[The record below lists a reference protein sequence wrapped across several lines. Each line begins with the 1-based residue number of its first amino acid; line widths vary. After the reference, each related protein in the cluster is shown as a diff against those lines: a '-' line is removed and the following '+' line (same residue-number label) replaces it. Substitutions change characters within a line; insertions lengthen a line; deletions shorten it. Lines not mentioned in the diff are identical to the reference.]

1 MKVNHVDAI
10 ELEELMC
17 QVFRCGRFGVGG
29 FVDADILE
37 DNPFEA
43 TILCVGKLYNGHHE
57 EEISSFARKW
67 RSIFEYPEE
76 SEEYT
81 MVQYIKELEELIRLL
96 KGI

>member
-1 MKVNHVDAI
+1 MEINHVDAI
-10 ELEELMC
+10 ELEELVC
-17 QVFRCGRFGVGG
+17 QVFHCNRFGVGG

-43 TILCVGKLYNGHHE
+43 TTLCIGKLYNGLHD

-76 SEEYT
+76 SKEYT
-81 MVQYIKELEELIRLL
+81 MSQYINELDQLIHKL
-96 KGI
+96 KGM